1 MRRSFAIAV
10 VASLLLHVLPLVTFL
25 LWHEPARMVTEQPV
39 PPPPTEQGAVELMMV
54 EQEGAGEPQTAPQ
67 EPPQEAPQEPS
78 REETPPEPPATPP
91 PAPTVADS
99 LPLPPP
105 PPPFPPPELP
115 ELPEPPPP
123 PPPPPELS
131 ELPEPPPPP
140 PPELSELPEP
150 PPPPPPPPEAPE
162 LPEPPSPPPEPPPV
176 PERPDA
182 PPPRQPDP
190 QPRPARDRPD
200 PKATTANA
208 SPAREAMAPEFNLG
222 GTDSPSNAIV
232 LGDAV
237 IPASP
242 DNQSRN
248 RPPIYPIEATRRG
261 QQGTVT
267 LLIHVSPLGV
277 SLGADVLQSSG
288 YPLLDRAAL
297 DAIATW
303 RFRPAVR
310 NGTPVPFDM
319 PMRFT
324 FALE

>member
-1 MRRSFAIAV
+1 MRRSLAIAV

-25 LWHEPARMVTEQPV
+25 LWHEPARVVSEQPIE
-39 PPPPTEQGAVELMMV
+39 PATTEQGAVELMMV
-54 EQEGAGEPQTAPQ
+54 EQEGAGEPQAAPQ
-67 EPPQEAPQEPS
+67 EPP
-78 REETPPEPPATPP
+78 REETLPEPPAAPP

-105 PPPFPPPELP
+105 PPPEASKLPEPPPPPPPELP

-123 PPPPPELS
+123 PPELS
-131 ELPEPPPPP
+131 EIPERPPRPR
-140 PPELSELPEP
+140 EL
-150 PPPPPPPPEAPE
+150 PE
-162 LPEPPSPPPEPPPV
+162 LPEPSSPPPEPPPV

-190 QPRPARDRPD
+190 EPRPARERLDSKTR
-200 PKATTANA
+200 TANA
-208 SPAREAMAPEFNLG
+208 APAREAMAPEFNLG

-297 DAIATW
+297 DAITTW

>member
-25 LWHEPARMVTEQPV
+25 LWHEPARMVTEQPA
-39 PPPPTEQGAVELMMV
+39 PPPPTEQGTVELLMV

-67 EPPQEAPQEPS
+67 EPP
-78 REETPPEPPATPP
+78 REETTPEPPAAPP
-91 PAPTVADS
+91 PATIVADS

-105 PPPFPPPELP
+105 PPPFPPPEASR
-115 ELPEPPPP
+115 LPEPPPP

-131 ELPEPPPPP
+131 DLPEPPPPP
-140 PPELSELPEP
+140 PLELSDLPR
-150 PPPPPPPPEAPE
+150 PPPPPPELPE
-162 LPEPPSPPPEPPPV
+162 IPKPPSPLPEPPPPV

-190 QPRPARDRPD
+190 EPRPARERPD
-200 PKATTANA
+200 AKTTTANA
-208 SPAREAMAPEFNLG
+208 APAREAIAPEFKLG

-277 SLGADVLQSSG
+277 SLGAGVLQSSG

-297 DAIATW
+297 DAITTW

-310 NGTPVPFDM
+310 NGTPVPFEM

>member
-1 MRRSFAIAV
+1 MRRSLAIAV

-25 LWHEPARMVTEQPV
+25 LWHEPARIVTGKPIEPA
-39 PPPPTEQGAVELMMV
+39 PTEQGAVELMMV
-54 EQEGAGEPQTAPQ
+54 EQEGAGEPQAA
-67 EPPQEAPQEPS
+67 PQEAPQEPP
-78 REETPPEPPATPP
+78 REETTPAPPAEPP
-91 PAPTVADS
+91 PAPILADVLPLPPPAPPPELAPAGPTP

-105 PPPFPPPELP
+105 PPPPPPPDLAET
-115 ELPEPPPP
+115 PEPPPP
-123 PPPPPELS
+123 
-131 ELPEPPPPP
+131 
-140 PPELSELPEP
+140 
-150 PPPPPPPPEAPE
+150 AA
-162 LPEPPSPPPEPPPV
+162 
-176 PERPDA
+176 PERPDSPPPDQVEPEPPTPQDRPEPKTTPA
-182 PPPRQPDP
+182 NTAPPRQ
-190 QPRPARDRPD
+190 A
-200 PKATTANA
+200 A
-208 SPAREAMAPEFNLG
+208 APEFNLG

-232 LGDAV
+232 LGDNV

-267 LLIHVSPLGV
+267 LLIHVSPLGIAV
-277 SLGADVLQSSG
+277 GSDVLQSSG
-288 YPLLDRAAL
+288 HTLLDRAAQ
-297 DAIATW
+297 DAVTAW

>member
-1 MRRSFAIAV
+1 MRRSLAIAV

-25 LWHEPARMVTEQPV
+25 LWHEPARIVTDQPIE
-39 PPPPTEQGAVELMMV
+39 PAPTEQGAVELMMV
-54 EQEGAGEPQTAPQ
+54 EQEGAGEPQA
-67 EPPQEAPQEPS
+67 APQEPS
-78 REETPPEPPATPP
+78 QDPPREETTPAPPAAPP
-91 PAPTVADS
+91 PAPIIADS

-105 PPPFPPPELP
+105 PPPPELS
-115 ELPEPPPP
+115 EIPEPPPP
-123 PPPPPELS
+123 PPAPPE
-131 ELPEPPPPP
+131 
-140 PPELSELPEP
+140 
-150 PPPPPPPPEAPE
+150 
-162 LPEPPSPPPEPPPV
+162 

-182 PPPRQPDP
+182 APPEQPDP
-190 QPRPARDRPD
+190 VPRPKQERPEST
-200 PKATTANA
+200 AVTANTT
-208 SPAREAMAPEFNLG
+208 PAREAAAPEFNLG

-232 LGDAV
+232 LGDNV

-277 SLGADVLQSSG
+277 SMGADVLQSSG
-288 YPLLDRAAL
+288 YPMLDRAAL
-297 DAIATW
+297 DAITTW

-310 NGTPVPFDM
+310 NGTPVSFDM

>member
-25 LWHEPARMVTEQPV
+25 LWHEPARMVTEQPA
-39 PPPPTEQGAVELMMV
+39 PPPPTEQGTVELLMV

-67 EPPQEAPQEPS
+67 EPP
-78 REETPPEPPATPP
+78 REETTPEPPAAPP
-91 PAPTVADS
+91 PATIVADS

-105 PPPFPPPELP
+105 PPPEASKLPEPPPPPPPELP

-123 PPPPPELS
+123 PPELS
-131 ELPEPPPPP
+131 EIPERPPRPR
-140 PPELSELPEP
+140 EL
-150 PPPPPPPPEAPE
+150 PE
-162 LPEPPSPPPEPPPV
+162 LPEPSSPPPEPPPV

-190 QPRPARDRPD
+190 EPRPARERLDSKTR
-200 PKATTANA
+200 TANA
-208 SPAREAMAPEFNLG
+208 APAREAMAPEFNLG

-297 DAIATW
+297 DAITTW